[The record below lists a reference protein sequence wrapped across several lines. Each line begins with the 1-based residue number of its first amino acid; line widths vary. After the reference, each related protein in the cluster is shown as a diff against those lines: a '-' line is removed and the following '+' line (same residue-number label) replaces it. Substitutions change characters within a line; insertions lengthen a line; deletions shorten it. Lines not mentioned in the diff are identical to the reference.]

1 MKQFITNQTHT
12 QRNPETLKP
21 RAAQHLPLG
30 GLEGVLRLFCAL
42 CLLLTL
48 AINNAAAET
57 VSITSFSATSGTIGN
72 GFTYATYKGDAGTA
86 PAVNNNQIRLYQGT
100 STNAGGLLVVSAPT
114 GYTITQV
121 EIKTAMATT
130 VGYVEG
136 EEYTTGQTQATM
148 KANNKS
154 AGVSKNGTYTASG
167 LSCSV
172 ITFACLGTTSSSR
185 LYLSAITVTYSSAPT
200 CTTTPT
206 FTIADKTISLNEAS
220 NIYDMSSGLSIS
232 KGGSTGEITYS
243 CADEDNVMIDG
254 STFYTETAGSYT
266 VTATMAA
273 AGDYCEA
280 TTTFTI
286 TVTAK
291 ALDPLATPTGLSSS
305 AVTATTV
312 TLSWSAVANAT
323 GYRVTIGGNSYE
335 TTSTSYAATGLTAE
349 TAYSW
354 TVTAIGDGET
364 YGDSDESTASTFT
377 TAALPK
383 YTITWSSNGGA
394 YDTSTVTQ
402 GEAVTLPSG
411 TPTSC
416 SATYATFVGWYT
428 SAAGS
433 ESSPSTAAP
442 ATQVTAETVPTGDVT
457 YYAVFAK
464 ETTSGGD
471 GTLTI
476 NAASDTDPF
485 FPTSDSSGYL
495 STDFEYNSITF
506 GRTNAYK
513 CNSGIQ
519 IKGGTS
525 NCVYNKDPLPGA
537 ITSIKVTKKTNN
549 CTLTVGTSSKPTT
562 NSKTVSSTSTYIF
575 DASANLKYFKIAAT
589 SSYTVVGEI
598 VITYSSATTTYDGYI
613 SSCCSDAAVVTV
625 TPAATEINLDASGQ
639 ATTTVS
645 YKQTGGGSGTGSYSV
660 SPETAT
666 FDGTTFT
673 ATAAGVYTVTYT
685 YTETCAKS
693 GSATITVL
701 ATPVMNISQSGTLA
715 IAAACGSSTTDQ
727 SVTVSGYNLTA
738 GITVTSNNAAI
749 AVATAADG
757 TYGSSATYTATSGKV
772 NTPIY
777 IQVTAPAESTAA
789 ISGTLTISS
798 TGATSQ
804 TLAVSATVTCVQ
816 KTITYN
822 ANGGSNPPA
831 AVQCYVNASVT
842 LPEQGS
848 MTAPANKVFVGWNTD
863 KTATTALASYT
874 MPASDVTL
882 YAIWRAANYTI
893 ACTQP
898 EEITTQAGT
907 AKTATATVT
916 LNDQSSF
923 AIGSVSGTNKDM
935 FSVAKASDGSGIVV
949 TFNPP
954 TGTAEGTYT
963 ATVTLAGTQ
972 GGSCTVTLR
981 GTVTTLA
988 ALAWENYGEAYCYDV
1003 DDFLEIPL
1011 DGALYKNGT
1020 LITTDAD
1027 AFSNNVVLTD
1037 LSLGTTV
1044 TCTAISATS
1053 PAYVKFLKANMTLG
1067 HTYRLT
1073 FTNDSLLT
1081 NAGGTPYTGATC
1093 EFTIKNCSTIT
1104 VLPAC
1109 PIGTTAFTANWENT
1123 GDCTGTQTLNVYQ
1136 KEEATLIDAKMPKVS
1151 GYTIEIDNIP
1161 YTGTY
1166 KVNSW
1171 LAYPVTGSY
1180 TTDANGVLLNASST
1194 NVYVYTP
1201 QLGQMKDGVTID
1213 ENTELKV
1220 TAVAYNGRNSDAK
1233 KLGCIAINTEP
1244 ANRKV
1249 TTDGIR
1255 VNFNGK
1261 SDTCWVSE
1269 NITNTDTVSF
1279 TLSGVTSTTR
1289 LAFCVANYESSKEL
1303 YLKSVTIKTLSKTN
1317 EQNISV
1323 SCSATEQAVS
1333 GLTAGQTYYY
1343 TLGGSAEQKVTL
1355 RSEAQE
1361 IDFDQAKLSIQ
1372 SDDGVCAT
1380 GTVPVA
1386 GTNVS
1391 ACLDDISL
1399 ALSGTNAS
1407 LFSVD
1412 GSALTYN
1419 VTTGTLGGSVA
1430 VTYCPGTER
1439 GTHTATLTLTASGTD
1454 YTLDLEGTSC
1464 NNYTPNDPTTG
1475 ATYAIAN
1482 LGSAMNGTIKLTD
1495 LGNGKESVLN
1505 NGGFETDATTG
1516 WTSSLT
1522 GQFTKEQSTTKVHGG
1537 SYSLHITK
1545 NGDNKKM
1552 CGVGNL
1558 SNLYSN
1564 TMALDGDYTLSFY
1577 VYLPNSYQEEEFY
1590 YGLIDAKGNVL
1601 AYGYKEVTTRNQWL
1615 SLSANFSGVSGTY
1628 GVFIGRRTGSTENFY
1643 IDDVTLC
1650 KTSAGG
1656 EQTYSFSNTATPTMD
1671 NLWPG
1676 HKYNYSVVNGAT
1688 GCEYGPFEFTT
1699 NDSTITPSI
1708 TVESPLTISCQTGK
1722 TASSITVVETQW
1734 CTADVLIA
1742 KSSDNCEN
1750 CNNCD
1755 NFTIDKTQLGSQ
1767 GGTLKITFTPGSDV
1781 ANLTRECNLVMTS
1794 GDVTDTLHLIG
1805 IVSAGSDPSEPLIEV
1820 VDIDTTM
1827 MTVEHNIEGTDKVEI
1842 VLNRELTEDEI
1853 TKNVGYELF
1862 FSKYYEASS
1871 TVKLWAVYNPT
1882 NDTIDLT
1889 GTYVWIGSN
1898 GNNWSTKAM
1907 CDLSALG
1914 NYETGKIYPNEEL
1927 IVYASD
1933 GRGAI
1938 LNCARASTDMSSW
1951 FGLEPAGNYALSFD
1965 GNDALALMRSEKN
1978 PRYSGKLSDGT
1989 KQAWPYELQEGDNQ
2003 LSWRYIDYP
2012 TFTFTAKGAAIA
2024 GSDTVRYQ
2032 MLDLIGARK
2041 ASNQPDNSKC
2051 SSPKFSATQS
2061 GDEAGWNSKIG
2072 KDMNG
2077 KTTGSASGTFDV
2089 LSTNR
2094 CLLVRSKEVKSG
2106 SEAAVTNLGDFYTLA
2121 NEWQGAN
2128 VPSASSDKE
2137 DAVSCENFAFVGGF
2151 DYANYYSSY
2160 TPLTDGSYTF
2170 VLNPVGDDTWITND
2184 FVSLTDFT
2192 CKTLLIECA
2201 KYSNVGGVE
2210 VREVKAST
2218 EYKVP
2223 IIVNYNTNTTNKAKF
2238 GFTEDTCK
2246 VCDVVILSGK
2256 RLDHVA
2262 NGHSQFRNVKTFP
2275 GGNFSV
2281 NAGQTFTVKNL
2292 EMQAKNDT
2300 VSFATVDGTLT
2311 VSDYLVHEKRIDS
2324 KNWYCFS
2331 LPYDCNMATIRQ
2343 LNGKSLGT
2351 YGEDWWIQKYDGA
2364 SRAETG
2370 TWNTEGTGYN
2380 GATYWE
2386 IFESANNTLEANQA
2400 YLIGIGGINEGN
2412 RLKTVYFPPVDSTKT
2427 YSESGEDTK
2436 TLAVQPYNGTASN
2449 RTETK
2454 YHNDRGWN
2462 FIGHPYISN
2471 FNQTKTSKGVNV
2483 DEVKMGYWTGSDYNQ
2498 IDKVYVNLPI
2508 DGLQDYDQQL
2518 ASSVVLEP
2526 FRGCF
2531 VQVAGDASA
2540 TLTFEKKA
2548 RELPVAAAP
2557 QLRSAAH
2564 ELHAEVLLQ
2573 IADTAGNSDI
2583 TGILVDERY
2592 SDNYEVARDLVKMGS
2607 TKQIRRPLISTYIT
2621 DGSQQK
2627 LAFNA
2632 LPAASAKRIPM
2643 YIYTPK
2649 AGNYTIA
2656 IDRNQSNLSGV
2667 TAVTLYYGESVVA
2680 NLLESDYTIT
2690 ASRRSTNSNYSITVE
2705 RVAQVVTPIDQQTDG
2720 IAPIAY
2726 INNGVVQIDQLPV
2739 HGRLS
2744 VVDAVGRQLHTQ
2756 PLDGSST
2763 YTLQNMPAGVYMIV
2777 IDSDTQRYLLRTI
2790 VK

>member
-1 MKQFITNQTHT
+1 M
-12 QRNPETLKP
+12 L
-21 RAAQHLPLG
+21 
-30 GLEGVLRLFCAL
+30 
-42 CLLLTL
+42 
-48 AINNAAAET
+48 
-57 VSITSFSATSGTIGN
+57 
-72 GFTYATYKGDAGTA
+72 
-86 PAVNNNQIRLYQGT
+86 
-100 STNAGGLLVVSAPT
+100 
-114 GYTITQV
+114 
-121 EIKTAMATT
+121 
-130 VGYVEG
+130 
-136 EEYTTGQTQATM
+136 
-148 KANNKS
+148 NKS
-154 AGVSKNGTYTASG
+154 
-167 LSCSV
+167 
-172 ITFACLGTTSSSR
+172 
-185 LYLSAITVTYSSAPT
+185 
-200 CTTTPT
+200 
-206 FTIADKTISLNEAS
+206 
-220 NIYDMSSGLSIS
+220 
-232 KGGSTGEITYS
+232 
-243 CADEDNVMIDG
+243 
-254 STFYTETAGSYT
+254 
-266 VTATMAA
+266 
-273 AGDYCEA
+273 
-280 TTTFTI
+280 
-286 TVTAK
+286 
-291 ALDPLATPTGLSSS
+291 
-305 AVTATTV
+305 
-312 TLSWSAVANAT
+312 
-323 GYRVTIGGNSYE
+323 
-335 TTSTSYAATGLTAE
+335 
-349 TAYSW
+349 
-354 TVTAIGDGET
+354 
-364 YGDSDESTASTFT
+364 
-377 TAALPK
+377 
-383 YTITWSSNGGA
+383 
-394 YDTSTVTQ
+394 
-402 GEAVTLPSG
+402 
-411 TPTSC
+411 
-416 SATYATFVGWYT
+416 
-428 SAAGS
+428 
-433 ESSPSTAAP
+433 
-442 ATQVTAETVPTGDVT
+442 
-457 YYAVFAK
+457 
-464 ETTSGGD
+464 
-471 GTLTI
+471 
-476 NAASDTDPF
+476 
-485 FPTSDSSGYL
+485 
-495 STDFEYNSITF
+495 STD
-506 GRTNAYK
+506 
-513 CNSGIQ
+513 
-519 IKGGTS
+519 
-525 NCVYNKDPLPGA
+525 
-537 ITSIKVTKKTNN
+537 
-549 CTLTVGTSSKPTT
+549 
-562 NSKTVSSTSTYIF
+562 
-575 DASANLKYFKIAAT
+575 
-589 SSYTVVGEI
+589 
-598 VITYSSATTTYDGYI
+598 
-613 SSCCSDAAVVTV
+613 
-625 TPAATEINLDASGQ
+625 
-639 ATTTVS
+639 
-645 YKQTGGGSGTGSYSV
+645 
-660 SPETAT
+660 
-666 FDGTTFT
+666 
-673 ATAAGVYTVTYT
+673 
-685 YTETCAKS
+685 
-693 GSATITVL
+693 
-701 ATPVMNISQSGTLA
+701 
-715 IAAACGSSTTDQ
+715 
-727 SVTVSGYNLTA
+727 
-738 GITVTSNNAAI
+738 
-749 AVATAADG
+749 
-757 TYGSSATYTATSGKV
+757 
-772 NTPIY
+772 
-777 IQVTAPAESTAA
+777 
-789 ISGTLTISS
+789 
-798 TGATSQ
+798 
-804 TLAVSATVTCVQ
+804 
-816 KTITYN
+816 
-822 ANGGSNPPA
+822 
-831 AVQCYVNASVT
+831 
-842 LPEQGS
+842 
-848 MTAPANKVFVGWNTD
+848 
-863 KTATTALASYT
+863 
-874 MPASDVTL
+874 
-882 YAIWRAANYTI
+882 
-893 ACTQP
+893 
-898 EEITTQAGT
+898 
-907 AKTATATVT
+907 
-916 LNDQSSF
+916 
-923 AIGSVSGTNKDM
+923 
-935 FSVAKASDGSGIVV
+935 
-949 TFNPP
+949 
-954 TGTAEGTYT
+954 
-963 ATVTLAGTQ
+963 
-972 GGSCTVTLR
+972 
-981 GTVTTLA
+981 
-988 ALAWENYGEAYCYDV
+988 
-1003 DDFLEIPL
+1003 
-1011 DGALYKNGT
+1011 
-1020 LITTDAD
+1020 
-1027 AFSNNVVLTD
+1027 
-1037 LSLGTTV
+1037 
-1044 TCTAISATS
+1044 
-1053 PAYVKFLKANMTLG
+1053 
-1067 HTYRLT
+1067 
-1073 FTNDSLLT
+1073 
-1081 NAGGTPYTGATC
+1081 
-1093 EFTIKNCSTIT
+1093 
-1104 VLPAC
+1104 
-1109 PIGTTAFTANWENT
+1109 
-1123 GDCTGTQTLNVYQ
+1123 
-1136 KEEATLIDAKMPKVS
+1136 
-1151 GYTIEIDNIP
+1151 
-1161 YTGTY
+1161 
-1166 KVNSW
+1166 
-1171 LAYPVTGSY
+1171 
-1180 TTDANGVLLNASST
+1180 
-1194 NVYVYTP
+1194 VYVYTP
-1201 QLGQMKDGVTID
+1201 QLGKMNSSVTID
-1213 ENTELKV
+1213 ANTELEV
-1220 TAVAYNGRNSDAK
+1220 TVVAYSSTK
-1233 KLGCIAINTEP
+1233 IKQLGCFALDGEPTNTTG
-1244 ANRKV
+1244 
-1249 TTDGIR
+1249 TTEGYA
-1255 VNFNGK
+1255 VNFNGTSATSWT
-1261 SDTCWVSE
+1261 SDVLNATE
-1269 NITNTDTVSF
+1269 TTFSF

-1289 LAFCVANYESSKEL
+1289 LAFHVAEYKSSKDL
-1303 YLKSVTIKTLSKTN
+1303 YLTSVTIKTLSKTN

-1399 ALSGTNAS
+1399 ALSGSDAS

-1464 NNYTPNDPTTG
+1464 NSYTPNAATTG

-1482 LGSAMNGTIKLTD
+1482 LGSAMSGTIKLTD

-1545 NGDNKKM
+1545 NGDNKSM

-1564 TMALDGDYTLSFY
+1564 TMELDGDYTLSFY

-1601 AYGYKEVTTRNQWL
+1601 AYGYKEVTTCNQWL

-1628 GVFIGRRTGSTENFY
+1628 GVFIGRRTGSTKDFY

-1656 EQTYSFSNTATPTMD
+1656 EQTYAFSNTATPTMD

-1734 CTADVLIA
+1734 CTADVLIV

-1794 GDVTDTLHLIG
+1794 GSVTDTLHLIG
-1805 IVSAGSDPSEPLIEV
+1805 VVSAGSDPSEPLIEV

-1827 MTVEHNIEGTDKVEI
+1827 MTVEHNIEGTDSVEI

-2051 SSPKFSATQS
+2051 ASPKFSATQS

-2170 VLNPVGDDTWITND
+2170 VLNPAGDDTWITND

-2223 IIVNYNTNTTNKAKF
+2223 IIVNYNTNTKNEAKF

-2292 EMQAKNDT
+2292 EMQAKNDI

-2331 LPYDCNMATIRQ
+2331 LPYKCNMATIRQ

-2649 AGNYTIA
+2649 AGEYTIA

-2680 NLLESDYTIT
+2680 NLLESDYTLT
-2690 ASRRSTNSNYSITVE
+2690 ASRRATNSKYSITVE

-2726 INNGVVQIDQLPV
+2726 IDNGVVQIDQLPA

-2756 PLDGSST
+2756 PLDGRST
-2763 YTLQNMPAGVYMIV
+2763 YTLQNLPAGVYMIV

>member
-1 MKQFITNQTHT
+1 MPI
-12 QRNPETLKP
+12 
-21 RAAQHLPLG
+21 
-30 GLEGVLRLFCAL
+30 
-42 CLLLTL
+42 LTFYE
-48 AINNAAAET
+48 A
-57 VSITSFSATSGTIGN
+57 
-72 GFTYATYKGDAGTA
+72 
-86 PAVNNNQIRLYQGT
+86 
-100 STNAGGLLVVSAPT
+100 
-114 GYTITQV
+114 
-121 EIKTAMATT
+121 
-130 VGYVEG
+130 
-136 EEYTTGQTQATM
+136 
-148 KANNKS
+148 
-154 AGVSKNGTYTASG
+154 
-167 LSCSV
+167 
-172 ITFACLGTTSSSR
+172 
-185 LYLSAITVTYSSAPT
+185 APT
-200 CTTTPT
+200 CTQLDAPT
-206 FTIADKTISLNEAS
+206 NLVAS
-220 NIYDMSSGLSIS
+220 A
-232 KGGSTGEITYS
+232 GST
-243 CADEDNVMIDG
+243 
-254 STFYTETAGSYT
+254 
-266 VTATMAA
+266 
-273 AGDYCEA
+273 
-280 TTTFTI
+280 
-286 TVTAK
+286 
-291 ALDPLATPTGLSSS
+291 S
-305 AVTATTV
+305 A
-312 TLSWSAVANAT
+312 TLSWDAVEGAS
-323 GYRVTIGGNSYE
+323 SYKIACVSDDE
-335 TTSTSYAATGLTAE
+335 IDLTSTTNSCQITGLTAE
-349 TAYSW
+349 TDYLW
-354 TVTAIGDGET
+354 TVTAVGDGTT
-364 YGDSDESTASTFT
+364 YCDSEESVSGEFTTTAEISYTITATSNNTAYGTVAVSGSTITATPASGYRVSGYAVTSGSATVAQSGNTFT
-377 TAALPK
+377 VTPTSNCTVQIIFEK
-383 YTITWSSNGGA
+383 IPTYTITWSSNGST
-394 YDTSTVTQ
+394 YTTTTVTQ
-402 GEAVTLPSG
+402 GAAVTLPSG
-411 TPTSC
+411 TPTPC
-416 SATYATFVGWYT
+416 STTYATFVGWYT

-433 ESSPSTAAP
+433 ESSPSTTAP

-457 YYAVFAK
+457 YYAVFSDA
-464 ETTSGGD
+464 TAGSG
-471 GTLTI
+471 
-476 NAASDTDPF
+476 
-485 FPTSDSSGYL
+485 SGNYSL
-495 STDFEYNSITF
+495 VNSTDEVTEGEYLI
-506 GRTNAYK
+506 AY
-513 CNSGIQ
+513 
-519 IKGGTS
+519 
-525 NCVYNKDPLPGA
+525 
-537 ITSIKVTKKTNN
+537 
-549 CTLTVGTSSKPTT
+549 SS
-562 NSKTVSSTSTYIF
+562 YIF
-575 DASANLKYFKIAAT
+575 DGSLTTLDAVSNYKTVTISNDEIAASAGDPYSFTFAKSGDSWTIKSKSGYYIGRTSNSNGFDSNQSTQYTNTISVSSGTATITSSAGPTLKYNSTSGQTRFRYYKSGQLAIKLYKKT
-589 SSYTVVGEI
+589 SSGTAA
-598 VITYSSATTTYDGYI
+598 SGYI

-645 YKQTGGGSGTGSYSV
+645 YKQTGGGSGTWSYSV

-738 GITVTSNNAAI
+738 GITVTSNNTAI
-749 AVATAADG
+749 KVATAADG

-963 ATVTLAGTQ
+963 ATVTLAGAL
-972 GGSCTVTLR
+972 GGTCTVTLR

-988 ALAWENYGEAYCYDV
+988 ALAWETDAINNYCYDTGG
-1003 DDFLEIPL
+1003 DLTIYL

-1020 LITTDAD
+1020 LITTNAD
-1027 AFSNNVVLTD
+1027 AFSEK
-1037 LSLGTTV
+1037 TV
-1044 TCTAISATS
+1044 TLLNTTTGSSLILTTTTIGSITISDDVPTVAI
-1053 PAYVKFLKANMTLG
+1053 AYGALTLG

-1081 NAGGTPYTGATC
+1081 NAEGTPYTGATC

-1123 GDCTGTQTLNVYQ
+1123 GTCTGTQTLNVYQ
-1136 KEEATLIDAKMPKVS
+1136 KSQTEILSAVMPSKGS
-1151 GYTIEIDNIP
+1151 TSLNLWKTYTND
-1161 YTGTY
+1161 YTDKWFY
-1166 KVNSW
+1166 FLK
-1171 LAYPVTGSY
+1171 TGSL
-1180 TTDANGVLLNASST
+1180 TKDTHGVMLNKTSTD
-1194 NVYVYTP
+1194 VYVYTP
-1201 QLGQMKDGVTID
+1201 QLGKMNSSVTID
-1213 ENTELKV
+1213 ANTELEV
-1220 TAVAYNGRNSDAK
+1220 TVVAYSSTK
-1233 KLGCIAINTEP
+1233 IKQLGCFALDGEPTNTTG
-1244 ANRKV
+1244 
-1249 TTDGIR
+1249 TTEGYA
-1255 VNFNGK
+1255 VNFNGTSATSWT
-1261 SDTCWVSE
+1261 SDVLNATE
-1269 NITNTDTVSF
+1269 TTFSF

-1289 LAFCVANYESSKEL
+1289 LAFHVAEYKSSKDL
-1303 YLKSVTIKTLSKTN
+1303 YLTSVTIKTLSKTN

-1323 SCSATEQAVS
+1323 PCSATEQAVS

-1343 TLGGSAEQKVTL
+1343 TLGGSAEQKVTT

-1399 ALSGTNAS
+1399 ALSGSDAS

-1464 NNYTPNDPTTG
+1464 NNYTPNDPTVG

-1482 LGSAMNGTIKLTD
+1482 LGSTMSGTIKLTD
-1495 LGNGKESVLN
+1495 LGNGNESVLN
-1505 NGGFETDATTG
+1505 NGGFENGVTTG

-1601 AYGYKEVTTRNQWL
+1601 AYGYKEVTTCNQWL

-1755 NFTIDKTQLGSQ
+1755 NFTIDKTQLSAQ

-1794 GDVTDTLHLIG
+1794 GSVTDTLHLIG

-2223 IIVNYNTNTTNKAKF
+2223 IIVNYNTNTTNEEKF
-2238 GFTEDTCK
+2238 GFAGDTCK
-2246 VCDVVILSGK
+2246 VCDVVILSNK

-2756 PLDGSST
+2756 PLDGRST

>member
-1 MKQFITNQTHT
+1 MAWKSCFNKSRQLKLNTECIQIGAKNSVASG
-12 QRNPETLKP
+12 TLKTSAFSSYVIKEVKVKCSSYDAAHKIAISVGGTVVKSATATAKWTTISEITTGTISGEGEIIITVSAGS
-21 RAAQHLPLG
+21 RAFYLG
-30 GLEGVLRLFCAL
+30 GITVIYEE
-42 CLLLTL
+42 
-48 AINNAAAET
+48 AA
-57 VSITSFSATSGTIGN
+57 
-72 GFTYATYKGDAGTA
+72 
-86 PAVNNNQIRLYQGT
+86 
-100 STNAGGLLVVSAPT
+100 STCTQLDAPT
-114 GYTITQV
+114 NLV
-121 EIKTAMATT
+121 A
-130 VGYVEG
+130 
-136 EEYTTGQTQATM
+136 
-148 KANNKS
+148 S
-154 AGVSKNGTYTASG
+154 AGS
-167 LSCSV
+167 
-172 ITFACLGTTSSSR
+172 TS
-185 LYLSAITVTYSSAPT
+185 A
-200 CTTTPT
+200 
-206 FTIADKTISLNEAS
+206 
-220 NIYDMSSGLSIS
+220 
-232 KGGSTGEITYS
+232 
-243 CADEDNVMIDG
+243 
-254 STFYTETAGSYT
+254 
-266 VTATMAA
+266 
-273 AGDYCEA
+273 
-280 TTTFTI
+280 
-286 TVTAK
+286 
-291 ALDPLATPTGLSSS
+291 
-305 AVTATTV
+305 
-312 TLSWSAVANAT
+312 TLSWDAVEGAS
-323 GYRVTIGGNSYE
+323 SYKIACVSDSDDE
-335 TTSTSYAATGLTAE
+335 IDLTSTTNSCQITGLTAE
-349 TAYSW
+349 TNYLW
-354 TVTAIGDGET
+354 TVTAVGDGTT
-364 YGDSDESTASTFT
+364 YCDSEESVSGEFTTTAEISYTITATSNNTAYGTVAVSGSTITATPASGYRVSGYAVTSGSATVAQSGNTFT
-377 TAALPK
+377 VTPTSNCTVQIIFEK
-383 YTITWSSNGGA
+383 IPTYTITWSSNGGTYA
-394 YDTSTVTQ
+394 TTTVTQ

-411 TPTSC
+411 TPTPC
-416 SATYATFVGWYT
+416 STTYATFVGWYT

-442 ATQVTAETVPTGDVT
+442 TTQVTAETVPTGDVT
-457 YYAVFAK
+457 YYAVFSDEQEIVFNAADISNLTAASTLSWTENTSK
-464 ETTSGGD
+464 IKLTLSAGQRYTTGTPNTFTVTQGTSNYFEITKGTGNILKLAVKITGSIYKIDKVSD
-471 GTLTI
+471 GATLTTITDTTQTITITDPSTLSSVKGYATSKQIRIKTLTI
-476 NAASDTDPF
+476 T
-485 FPTSDSSGYL
+485 T
-495 STDFEYNSITF
+495 
-506 GRTNAYK
+506 
-513 CNSGIQ
+513 C
-519 IKGGTS
+519 
-525 NCVYNKDPLPGA
+525 
-537 ITSIKVTKKTNN
+537 TK
-549 CTLTVGTSSKPTT
+549 
-562 NSKTVSSTSTYIF
+562 
-575 DASANLKYFKIAAT
+575 
-589 SSYTVVGEI
+589 
-598 VITYSSATTTYDGYI
+598 YI

-625 TPAATEINLDASGQ
+625 TPAATSLNLDESGQ

-645 YKQTGGGSGTGSYSV
+645 YKQTGGGSGSWSYSV

-673 ATAAGVYTVTYT
+673 ATAAGTYTVTAT
-685 YTETCAKS
+685 YTENCAKS

-715 IAAACGSSTTDQ
+715 IAAACGSSTADQ
-727 SVTVSGYNLTA
+727 SVTLSGYNLTA
-738 GITVTSNNAAI
+738 GVTVTSDNTAI
-749 AVATAADG
+749 KVATAASG

-816 KTITYN
+816 KTITYD
-822 ANGGSNPPA
+822 ANGGSNPPSP
-831 AVQCYVNASVT
+831 VQCYVNASVT

-848 MTAPANKVFVGWNTD
+848 MTAPASKVFVGWNTD

-923 AIGSVSGTNKDM
+923 NIGSVSGTNKDM

-963 ATVTLAGTQ
+963 ATVTLSGAL

-988 ALAWENYGEAYCYDV
+988 ALAWETDAINNYCYDTGS
-1003 DDFLEIPL
+1003 DLTIYL
-1011 DGALYKNGT
+1011 DSALCKNGT
-1020 LITTDAD
+1020 QITTNAD
-1027 AFSNNVVLTD
+1027 AFSKNVVLTD

-1044 TCTAISATS
+1044 ACTAISATS

-1081 NAGGTPYTGATC
+1081 NAEGTPYTGATC
-1093 EFTIKNCSTIT
+1093 EFTIKNCSAIT

-1123 GDCTGTQTLNVYQ
+1123 GTCTGTQTLNVYQ
-1136 KEEATLIDAKMPKVS
+1136 KNQTEILSAIMP
-1151 GYTIEIDNIP
+1151 TQ
-1161 YTGTY
+1161 T
-1166 KVNSW
+1166 
-1171 LAYPVTGSY
+1171 
-1180 TTDANGVLLNASST
+1180 NGVTLQKWNKYSSADYTDDWYRYFASGTKADDDKTYGTKLVGSSYA
-1194 NVYVYTP
+1194 VYVYTP
-1201 QLGQMKDGVTID
+1201 QVGKMNSSVTID
-1213 ENTELKV
+1213 ANTEFEV
-1220 TAVAYNGRNSDAK
+1220 TAVVYSSKTTKQLVCFALDG
-1233 KLGCIAINTEP
+1233 EP
-1244 ANRKV
+1244 TS
-1249 TTDGIR
+1249 TTGTTKGYA

-1269 NITNTDTVSF
+1269 AISGTQTVTFTVSG
-1279 TLSGVTSTTR
+1279 LTSTSR
-1289 LAFCVANYESSKEL
+1289 LAFYESSIKTKKEKDL

-1323 SCSATEQAVS
+1323 PCSATEQAVS
-1333 GLTAGQTYYY
+1333 GLAAGQTYYY

-1355 RSEAQE
+1355 RSAAQE

-1399 ALSGTNAS
+1399 AISGSDAS

-1412 GSALTYN
+1412 RSALTYN
-1419 VTTGTLGGSVA
+1419 VTTGTLGGSVS

-1439 GTHTATLTLTASGTD
+1439 GTHTATLTLTAGGTD

-1482 LGSAMNGTIKLTD
+1482 LGSAMSGTIKLTD

-1516 WTSSLT
+1516 WTSALP

-1537 SYSLHITK
+1537 SYSLYAK
-1545 NGDNKKM
+1545 NGTSKSM
-1552 CGVGNL
+1552 CGETL

-1577 VYLPNSYQEEEFY
+1577 VYLPKSYQKEEFY
-1590 YGLIDAKGNVL
+1590 YGLYSVSGSEPKVL
-1601 AYGYKEVTTRNQWL
+1601 AYETSGEVTTCNQWL
-1615 SLSANFSGVSGTY
+1615 SFSAKFSGVSGTY
-1628 GVFIGRRTGSTENFY
+1628 GVFIGRRTTSSDEFY

-1656 EQTYSFSNTATPTMD
+1656 EQTYAFSNTATPTMD

-1722 TASSITVVETQW
+1722 TASVITVVETQW
-1734 CTADVLIA
+1734 CTADVLIT
-1742 KSSDNCEN
+1742 KSSDNCTN

-1767 GGTLKITFTPGSDV
+1767 GGTLKITFAPGASV
-1781 ANLTRECNLVMTS
+1781 ADLTRYCNLVFVS
-1794 GDVTDTLHLIG
+1794 GTATDTMNLIG

-1889 GTYVWIGSN
+1889 GTYVWVGSN
-1898 GNNWSTKAM
+1898 GNNWSTKSM

-1927 IVYASD
+1927 IVYASN
-1933 GRGAI
+1933 GNATI

-1951 FGLEPAGNYALSFD
+1951 FGLDPAGNYALSFD
-1965 GNDALALMRSEKN
+1965 GNDALCLVRSEKN

-1989 KQAWPYELQEGDNQ
+1989 RQAWPYELQEGDSQ

-2012 TFTFTAKGAAIA
+2012 TFTIGSKGAPTE

-2051 SSPKFSATQS
+2051 SSPKFKATQS

-2077 KTTGSASGTFDV
+2077 KTIGSVGGTYDA

-2137 DAVSCENFAFVGGF
+2137 DSVSCENFAFVGGF

-2160 TPLTDGSYTF
+2160 TPLTEGSYTF
-2170 VLNPVGDDTWITND
+2170 VLNPAGDDTWITND

-2201 KYSNVGGVE
+2201 KYSNVNGVE

-2246 VCDVVILSGK
+2246 VCDVVILSDK

-2262 NGHSQFRNVKTFP
+2262 SGRSQFRNVKTFP

-2281 NAGQTFTVKNL
+2281 NAGQIFTVKNL

-2311 VSDYLVHEKRIDS
+2311 VSDFLVHEKRIDS

-2331 LPYDCNMATIRQ
+2331 LPYKCNMAAIRQ

-2351 YGEDWWIQKYDGA
+2351 YGQDWWIQYYNGA
-2364 SRAETG
+2364 ARAETG
-2370 TWNTEGTGYN
+2370 TWNEAGTGYN

-2386 IFESANNTLEANQA
+2386 IFESANNTLEPNQA

-2427 YSESGEDTK
+2427 YSEQGIETR
-2436 TLAVQPYNGTASN
+2436 TLTVQPYNGTASN

-2471 FNQTKTSKGVNV
+2471 FNQKTENTKGVNV
-2483 DEVKMGYWTGSDYNQ
+2483 AELKMGYWTGSDYTET
-2498 IDKVYVNLPI
+2498 DKVYVNLPI
-2508 DGLQDYDQQL
+2508 DGVQDYDQQL
-2518 ASSVVLEP
+2518 ASNVVLEP

-2540 TLTFEKKA
+2540 TLTFEKIA

-2607 TKQIRRPLISTYIT
+2607 VKQTRRPLISTYIT

-2680 NLLESDYTIT
+2680 NLLESDYTLT
-2690 ASRRSTNSNYSITVE
+2690 ASRCATNSKYSITVE

-2726 INNGVVQIDQLPV
+2726 INNGVVQIDQLPA

-2744 VVDAVGRQLHTQ
+2744 VIDAVGRQLHTQ
-2756 PLDGSST
+2756 PLDGRST
-2763 YTLQNMPAGVYMIV
+2763 YTLQNLPAGVYMIV
-2777 IDSDTQRYLLRTI
+2777 IDSDTQRHLLRTI

>member
-1 MKQFITNQTHT
+1 M
-12 QRNPETLKP
+12 
-21 RAAQHLPLG
+21 
-30 GLEGVLRLFCAL
+30 
-42 CLLLTL
+42 
-48 AINNAAAET
+48 
-57 VSITSFSATSGTIGN
+57 TSCKV
-72 GFTYATYKGDAGTA
+72 YYDC
-86 PAVNNNQIRLYQGT
+86 
-100 STNAGGLLVVSAPT
+100 
-114 GYTITQV
+114 
-121 EIKTAMATT
+121 
-130 VGYVEG
+130 
-136 EEYTTGQTQATM
+136 
-148 KANNKS
+148 
-154 AGVSKNGTYTASG
+154 TAS
-167 LSCSV
+167 
-172 ITFACLGTTSSSR
+172 
-185 LYLSAITVTYSSAPT
+185 T
-200 CTTTPT
+200 CTTPT
-206 FTIADKTISLNEAS
+206 FTIDDKTISVDEGMVDFADLTIN
-220 NIYDMSSGLSIS
+220 
-232 KGGSTGEITYS
+232 KGGSSGAITYALES
-243 CADEDNVMIDG
+243 GVSEDDAAIDEFG
-254 STFYTETAGSYT
+254 FYGYTAGTYT

-273 AGDYCEA
+273 AGDYCAA

-305 AVTATTV
+305 AVTATTA

-457 YYAVFAK
+457 YYAVFSDATGSGSLEK
-464 ETTSGGD
+464 ATSLSNGDVVYLATSATGSGVTGANTSNNKDATVSTTQSDWMAFTVVGSTSSFKLKNSAGNYVTGGD
-471 GTLTI
+471 GSFGLKTSGTELAFNSDGYFTFSTTKGTYALFHRPGTTVYTRCYKVANI
-476 NAASDTDPF
+476 GADGYNQMFIFKSGTAAS
-485 FPTSDSSGYL
+485 
-495 STDFEYNSITF
+495 
-506 GRTNAYK
+506 
-513 CNSGIQ
+513 
-519 IKGGTS
+519 
-525 NCVYNKDPLPGA
+525 
-537 ITSIKVTKKTNN
+537 
-549 CTLTVGTSSKPTT
+549 
-562 NSKTVSSTSTYIF
+562 
-575 DASANLKYFKIAAT
+575 
-589 SSYTVVGEI
+589 
-598 VITYSSATTTYDGYI
+598 GYI

-645 YKQTGGGSGTGSYSV
+645 HAQTGDGSGSWSYSV

-666 FDGTTFT
+666 FDGTNFT
-673 ATAAGVYTVTYT
+673 ATAAGTYTVTAT

-738 GITVTSNNAAI
+738 GITVTSNNTAI
-749 AVATAADG
+749 KVATAADG

-777 IQVTAPAESTAA
+777 IQVTAPAESTDA

-916 LNDQSSF
+916 LTDQSSF

-963 ATVTLAGTQ
+963 ATVTLAGTL

-1003 DDFLEIPL
+1003 GDFLEIPL

-1020 LITTDAD
+1020 LITTNAD

-1136 KEEATLIDAKMPKVS
+1136 KEEAQILSAIMPTQTGAVQAPKVW
-1151 GYTIEIDNIP
+1151 
-1161 YTGTY
+1161 
-1166 KVNSW
+1166 NSYNTDYSANW
-1171 LAYPVTGSY
+1171 FYYAAQGSY
-1180 TTDANGVLLNASST
+1180 TGSTNGLLLNKAST
-1194 NVYVYTP
+1194 NIYVYTP
-1201 QLGQMKDGVTID
+1201 QLGKMNSSVTID
-1213 ENTELKV
+1213 ANTELEVTVKV
-1220 TAVAYNGRNSDAK
+1220 YGQNSK
-1233 KLGCIAINTEP
+1233 KLGCFAIDGEPTSKTGTTEGYT
-1244 ANRKV
+1244 A
-1249 TTDGIR
+1249 
-1255 VNFNGK
+1255 NFNGTSATSWT
-1261 SDTCWVSE
+1261 SDAVTSSK
-1269 NITNTDTVSF
+1269 TFTFTV
-1279 TLSGVTSTTR
+1279 SGVTSTTR
-1289 LAFCVANYESSKEL
+1289 LAFHVAEYTSSNSL
-1303 YLKSVTIKTLSKTN
+1303 YLTSVTIKTLSKTN

-1399 ALSGTNAS
+1399 ALSGSDAS

-1464 NNYTPNDPTTG
+1464 NSYTPNAATTG

-1482 LGSAMNGTIKLTD
+1482 LGSAMSGTIKLTD

-1643 IDDVTLC
+1643 IDDVALC

-1656 EQTYSFSNTATPTMD
+1656 EQTYSFSNTVTPTMD

-2170 VLNPVGDDTWITND
+2170 VLNPAGDDTWITND

-2223 IIVNYNTNTTNKAKF
+2223 IIVNYNTNTTNEEKF
-2238 GFTEDTCK
+2238 GFAGDTCK

-2331 LPYDCNMATIRQ
+2331 LPYKCNMAAIRQ

-2351 YGEDWWIQKYDGA
+2351 YGEDWWIQYYDGA
-2364 SRAETG
+2364 ARAETG
-2370 TWNTEGTGYN
+2370 TWNDTGTGYN

-2756 PLDGSST
+2756 PLDGRST

-2777 IDSDTQRYLLRTI
+2777 IDSDTQRHLLRTI

>member
-1 MKQFITNQTHT
+1 
-12 QRNPETLKP
+12 
-21 RAAQHLPLG
+21 
-30 GLEGVLRLFCAL
+30 
-42 CLLLTL
+42 
-48 AINNAAAET
+48 
-57 VSITSFSATSGTIGN
+57 
-72 GFTYATYKGDAGTA
+72 
-86 PAVNNNQIRLYQGT
+86 
-100 STNAGGLLVVSAPT
+100 
-114 GYTITQV
+114 
-121 EIKTAMATT
+121 
-130 VGYVEG
+130 
-136 EEYTTGQTQATM
+136 
-148 KANNKS
+148 
-154 AGVSKNGTYTASG
+154 
-167 LSCSV
+167 
-172 ITFACLGTTSSSR
+172 
-185 LYLSAITVTYSSAPT
+185 
-200 CTTTPT
+200 
-206 FTIADKTISLNEAS
+206 
-220 NIYDMSSGLSIS
+220 MSSNLSIS

-243 CADEDNVMIDG
+243 CDNSDVDVTG
-254 STFYTETAGSYT
+254 GKFNVLDAGSYT

-273 AGDYCEA
+273 AGDYCAA

-291 ALDPLATPTGLSSS
+291 ALDPLDPPADSST
-305 AVTATTV
+305 AEADITATTA
-312 TLSWSAVANAT
+312 TLSWSAVANASSYMVTYTDEAGSAQTVTVT
-323 GYRVTIGGNSYE
+323 G
-335 TTSTSYAATGLTAE
+335 TSCTLTGLKAQT
-349 TAYSW
+349 TYLW
-354 TVTAIGDGET
+354 TVKALGDGKT
-364 YGDSDESTASTFT
+364 YGDSDESSTSTFT

-383 YTITWSSNGGA
+383 YTITWSSNGGTYA
-394 YDTSTVTQ
+394 TTTVTQ

-411 TPTSC
+411 TPTPC
-416 SATYATFVGWYT
+416 STTYATFVGWYT

-442 ATQVTAETVPTGDVT
+442 TTQVTAETVPTGDVT
-457 YYAVFAK
+457 YYAVFTK

-485 FPTSDSSGYL
+485 FPTDDSAGYL

-513 CNSGIQ
+513 NAGIQ
-519 IKGGTS
+519 IKNGTL

-562 NSKTVSSTSTYIF
+562 NSKTVSSTSTYTF

-625 TPAATEINLDASGQ
+625 TPAATSLNLDENGQ
-639 ATTTVS
+639 AITTVS
-645 YKQTGGGSGTGSYSV
+645 YKQTGGGSGSWSYSV

-673 ATAAGVYTVTYT
+673 ATAAGTYTVTAT
-685 YTETCAKS
+685 YTENCAKS

-727 SVTVSGYNLTA
+727 SVTLSGYNLTA
-738 GITVTSNNAAI
+738 GVTVTSNNAAI
-749 AVATAADG
+749 KVATAASG

-777 IQVTAPAESTAA
+777 IQVTAPAESTAP

-804 TLAVSATVTCVQ
+804 TLTVSATVTCVQ

-822 ANGGSNPPA
+822 ANGGSTPPA

-923 AIGSVSGTNKDM
+923 NIGSVSGTNKDM

-963 ATVTLAGTQ
+963 ATVTLAGAL

-988 ALAWENYGEAYCYDV
+988 ALAWETDAINNYCYDTGS
-1003 DDFLEIPL
+1003 DLTIYL
-1011 DGALYKNGT
+1011 DGTLYKNGT
-1020 LITTDAD
+1020 QITTNAD
-1027 AFSNNVVLTD
+1027 AFSKNVVLTD

-1044 TCTAISATS
+1044 ACTAISATS

-1081 NAGGTPYTGATC
+1081 NAEGTPYTGATC

-1104 VLPAC
+1104 MLPAC

-1123 GDCTGTQTLNVYQ
+1123 GTCTGTQTLNVYQ
-1136 KEEATLIDAKMPKVS
+1136 KNQTEILSAIMPTQTGAVQTNVWKTYS
-1151 GYTIEIDNIP
+1151 ND
-1161 YTGTY
+1161 YTGKWFYFIKSGKEPSEHNSDTY
-1166 KVNSW
+1166 GTM
-1171 LAYPVTGSY
+1171 LAGSSY
-1180 TTDANGVLLNASST
+1180 SSL
-1194 NVYVYTP
+1194 VYTP
-1201 QLGQMKDGVTID
+1201 QLGKMSSSVTVD
-1213 ENTELKV
+1213 ATTEFMV
-1220 TAVAYNGRNSDAK
+1220 TAVVYGKNSK
-1233 KLGCIAINTEP
+1233 QLSCFAIDGEPTNTTG
-1244 ANRKV
+1244 
-1249 TTDGIR
+1249 TTEGYT
-1255 VNFNGK
+1255 VNFDGV
-1261 SDTCWVSE
+1261 SATSWVAATGVNE
-1269 NITNTDTVSF
+1269 KYETVSF
-1279 TLSGVTSTTR
+1279 TVSGVTSTTR
-1289 LAFCVANYESSKEL
+1289 LAFCESKQGTAQSL

-1323 SCSATEQAVS
+1323 PCSATEQAVS
-1333 GLTAGQTYYY
+1333 GLTQGQTYYY

-1355 RSEAQE
+1355 RSAAQE

-1372 SDDGVCAT
+1372 SDEGVCAT

-1399 ALSGTNAS
+1399 TISGSDAS

-1412 GSALTYN
+1412 RSALTYN
-1419 VTTGTLGGSVA
+1419 VTTGTLGGSVS

-1482 LGSAMNGTIKLTD
+1482 LGSAMSGTIKLTD

-1516 WTSSLT
+1516 WTSPSAWKSKLT
-1522 GQFTKEQSTTKVHGG
+1522 VEQSTTQKHSGTYSLYATNSGGTRSEPDGSSGAISCLYSDFQDLDG
-1537 SYSLHITK
+1537 SYAVT
-1545 NGDNKKM
+1545 
-1552 CGVGNL
+1552 
-1558 SNLYSN
+1558 
-1564 TMALDGDYTLSFY
+1564 FY
-1577 VYLPNSYQEEEFY
+1577 IYLETNDDAKFY
-1590 YGLIDAKGNVL
+1590 YGFADSNNKIV
-1601 AYGYKEVTTRNQWL
+1601 AYESKEVKKSQYKQWIEISKTFENISGKL
-1615 SLSANFSGVSGTY
+1615 SL
-1628 GVFIGRRTGSTENFY
+1628 FIGRKNTGSFNKFY

-1656 EQTYSFSNTATPTMD
+1656 EQTYAFSNTATPTMD

-1699 NDSTITPSI
+1699 NDSTIIPSI

-1722 TASSITVVETQW
+1722 TASVITVVETQW
-1734 CTADVLIA
+1734 CTADVLIT
-1742 KSSDNCEN
+1742 KSSDNCTN

-1767 GGTLKITFTPGSDV
+1767 GGTLKITFAPGASV
-1781 ANLTRECNLVMTS
+1781 ADLTRYCNLVFVS
-1794 GDVTDTLHLIG
+1794 GTATDTMNLIG

-1862 FSKYYEASS
+1862 FSKYYEANQD
-1871 TVKLWAVYNPT
+1871 VKLWAVYNPT

-1898 GNNWSTKAM
+1898 GNNWSTKSM

-1927 IVYASD
+1927 IVYASG
-1933 GRGAI
+1933 GRAAI

-1951 FGLEPAGNYALSFD
+1951 FGLDPAGNYALSFS
-1965 GNDALALMRSEKN
+1965 GNDALCLVRSEKN

-1989 KQAWPYELQEGDNQ
+1989 RQAWPYKLQEGDNQ
-2003 LSWRYIDYP
+2003 LAWRYIDYP
-2012 TFTFTAKGAAIA
+2012 TFTIGSKGAPIE

-2051 SSPKFSATQS
+2051 SSPKFKATQS

-2077 KTTGSASGTFDV
+2077 KTIGSVGGTYDA

-2128 VPSASSDKE
+2128 VPSSSNNDEE
-2137 DAVSCENFAFVGGF
+2137 DAISCENFAFVGGF

-2160 TPLTDGSYTF
+2160 TPLTEGSYTF
-2170 VLNPVGDDTWITND
+2170 VLNPAGDDTWITND

-2201 KYSNVGGVE
+2201 KYSNVNGVE

-2246 VCDVVILSGK
+2246 VCDVVILSDK

-2262 NGHSQFRNVKTFP
+2262 SGRSQFRNVKTFP

-2281 NAGQTFTVKNL
+2281 NAGETFTVQNL

-2300 VSFATVDGTLT
+2300 VSFATVDGELF
-2311 VSDYLVHEKRIDS
+2311 VSDFLVHEKRIDS

-2331 LPYDCNMATIRQ
+2331 LPYKCNMAAIRQ

-2351 YGEDWWIQKYDGA
+2351 YGQDWWIQYYNGA
-2364 SRAETG
+2364 ARAETG
-2370 TWNTEGTGYN
+2370 TWNEAGTGYN

-2386 IFESANNTLEANQA
+2386 IFPTANNTLEPNQA

-2427 YSESGEDTK
+2427 YSEQGIETR
-2436 TLAVQPYNGTASN
+2436 TLTVQPYNGTASN

-2471 FNQTKTSKGVNV
+2471 FNQKTENTKGVNV
-2483 DEVKMGYWTGSDYNQ
+2483 AELKMGYWTGSDYTET
-2498 IDKVYVNLPI
+2498 DKVYVNLPI
-2508 DGLQDYDQQL
+2508 DGVQDYDQQL
-2518 ASSVVLEP
+2518 ASNVVLEP

-2540 TLTFEKKA
+2540 TLTFEKIA

-2607 TKQIRRPLISTYIT
+2607 VKQTRRPLISTYIT

-2680 NLLESDYTIT
+2680 NLLESDYTLT
-2690 ASRRSTNSNYSITVE
+2690 ASRCATNSKYSITVE

-2720 IAPIAY
+2720 IVPIAY
-2726 INNGVVQIDQLPV
+2726 INNGVVQIDQLPA

-2744 VVDAVGRQLHTQ
+2744 VIDAVGRQLHTQ
-2756 PLDGSST
+2756 PLDGRST
-2763 YTLQNMPAGVYMIV
+2763 YTLQNLPAGVYMIV
-2777 IDSDTQRYLLRTI
+2777 IDSDTQRHLLRTI